1 MEMTITM
8 PGSGRV
14 EARFGGLAVTT
25 DQDGTAPNPFA
36 LFLASIGTCAGIY
49 VARFCQGRGVP
60 HDGIKLRQRAEADPA
75 SGHVDRIV
83 IDIELPEG
91 FPEKYREALV
101 RAAGQCKVKK
111 HLEAPP
117 RIEVNTVAAVS

>member
-8 PGSGRV
+8 PGAGRV
-14 EARFGGLAVTT
+14 EAHFGGLTVTT

-60 HDGIKLRQRAEADPA
+60 HDRIRIHERVEADPA
-75 SGHVDRIV
+75 TGHVGRIV
-83 IDIELPEG
+83 LDIELPAD
-91 FPEKYREALV
+91 FPEKYREAV
-101 RAAGQCKVKK
+101 IRAADQCKVKK
-111 HLEAPP
+111 HLDKAPE
-117 RIEVNTVAAVS
+117 IEVNTVVGVS